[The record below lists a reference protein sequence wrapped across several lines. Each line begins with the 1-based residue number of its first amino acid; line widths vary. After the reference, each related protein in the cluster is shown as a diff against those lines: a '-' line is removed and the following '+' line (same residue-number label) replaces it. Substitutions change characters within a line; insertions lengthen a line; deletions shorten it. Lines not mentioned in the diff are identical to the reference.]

1 MKVTVIIL
9 LHNLYKTDI
18 WIMNIVTGVNLNGK
32 INTTFMSNIKKL
44 PKSKTH
50 KVSINFS
57 Q

>member
-57 Q
+57 